1 MYFNLTD
8 LTHQLPPLAA
18 TNFFSVW
25 VCSAVHLFY
34 LWVYTYKWDNTIF
47 VFGYL
52 TYFTENKLYRCV
64 QVDTNDKIS
73 FFVMAEWYSNIC
85 VCVCVC
91 VCVYIYMYM
100 YTSHILFIYSSL
112 GGPLGCF
119 CILYLEW
126 ESSPVCSF
134 AHSHSVF
141 PTLFIEED
149 VFPPVYILASFFIH

>member
-73 FFVMAEWYSNIC
+73 FFLMAGWYSIIYVC

-91 VCVYIYMYM
+91 VCIHIYVYVYISYLVY
-100 YTSHILFIYSSL
+100 LFISWWTL
-112 GGPLGCF
+112 RLL
-119 CILYLEW
+119 LYL
-126 ESSPVCSF
+126 V
-134 AHSHSVF
+134 
-141 PTLFIEED
+141 LGMGK
-149 VFPPVYILASFFIH
+149 